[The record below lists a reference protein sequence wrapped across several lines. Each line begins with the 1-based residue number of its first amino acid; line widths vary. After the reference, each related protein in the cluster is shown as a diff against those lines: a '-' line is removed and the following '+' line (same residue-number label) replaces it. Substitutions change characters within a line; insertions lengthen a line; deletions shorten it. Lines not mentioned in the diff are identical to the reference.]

1 MNDRITFHVVLDRM
15 PGGTSLSTGYKLWDL
30 DSAELVVN
38 VKHAC
43 KSYGKGE
50 NRVVVL
56 ENLSM
61 NVPKGV
67 M

>member
-1 MNDRITFHVVLDRM
+1 M

-38 VKHAC
+38 VKHAY

-50 NRVVVL
+50 NRIIVL
-56 ENLSM
+56 DNLSM